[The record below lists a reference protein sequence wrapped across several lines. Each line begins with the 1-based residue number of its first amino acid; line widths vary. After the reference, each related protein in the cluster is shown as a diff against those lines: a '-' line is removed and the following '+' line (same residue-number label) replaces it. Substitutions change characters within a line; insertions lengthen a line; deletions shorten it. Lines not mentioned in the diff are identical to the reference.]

1 MVGLAPLLE
10 KRAQPNDRRAFMAQR
25 IPRLVSVAQIAE
37 SAGCEY
43 FIL

>member
-1 MVGLAPLLE
+1 
-10 KRAQPNDRRAFMAQR
+10 MAQH

-43 FIL
+43 FILYSDDLEQLTVDSNLVDL